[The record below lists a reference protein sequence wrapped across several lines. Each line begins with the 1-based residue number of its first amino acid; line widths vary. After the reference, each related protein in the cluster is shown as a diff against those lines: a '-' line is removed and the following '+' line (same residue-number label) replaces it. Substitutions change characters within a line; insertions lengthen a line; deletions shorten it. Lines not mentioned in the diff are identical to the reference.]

1 MSDPPANVSSRKKGY
16 KMEFVKITLVDGQ
29 VLEVPAEIWGS
40 FLSNRGIPMSDVVS
54 VLRF

>member
-1 MSDPPANVSSRKKGY
+1 MSDPYANVSSRKKGIQ
-16 KMEFVKITLVDGQ
+16 MEFVKITLVDGQ

-40 FLSNRGIPMSDVVS
+40 YLSNRGIPMSDVVS

>member
-1 MSDPPANVSSRKKGY
+1 
-16 KMEFVKITLVDGQ
+16 MEFVKITLVDGQ

-40 FLSNRGIPMSDVVS
+40 YLSRRNIPMSQVVS

>member
-1 MSDPPANVSSRKKGY
+1 MSDPYANVIVERKEY

-40 FLSNRGIPMSDVVS
+40 YLHRRNIPMSDVVS

>member
-1 MSDPPANVSSRKKGY
+1 MSYPYANVISRKKGY

-40 FLSNRGIPMSDVVS
+40 YLTKKGIPMSDVVS